1 MNILFVNV
9 LVGMLI
15 MIILLGITAGLVL
28 PACSIK
34 SFFGVEIGDCSNSRA
49 NQSVELFST
58 ALAERSRLI
67 DRIGRLESQLQGQK
81 CESTADQTVDSK
93 IDLEAWNEGDI
104 TEFEGCWELGRDK
117 LVITDSLGKVLKNV
131 SKFTLCLDQNGIG
144 EGKSYATDGVVCK
157 VPVSGIFESDE
168 LVITEQGN
176 SICDDNTFINP
187 DIYNCR
193 LDQHQYAQCRVSSRD
208 FDSTREDFEIEL
220 RRLRE

>member
-15 MIILLGITAGLVL
+15 MIILLSITAGLVL

-34 SFFGVEIGDCSNSRA
+34 SVFGIVIGNCPNTTV
-49 NQSVELFST
+49 NQSVDNLST
-58 ALAERSRLI
+58 ALTERKRLI
-67 DRIGRLESQLQGQK
+67 ERIGRLESQLQGQK
-81 CESTADQTVDSK
+81 CESIADSK

-104 TEFEGCWELGRDK
+104 SELEGCWELGRDK
-117 LVITDSLGKVLKNV
+117 LVITDKLGKVLKNV

-144 EGKSYATDGVVCK
+144 EGKSYATDGVICK